1 MRSLGKEIFK
11 PQLFPEAWNFIFL
24 PLIMYSFAHHIR
36 RGSPGLFRQ
45 LATVAPS
52 KRQAREGGTISD
64 IFTTL
69 KPGEE
74 HAALPDRFSAL
85 KKEMFKDELV
95 ESWRQVLAELEGTV
109 AEITEKGNNVCLQRL
124 SPHWFI
130 EITLPLAGCPY

>member
-1 MRSLGKEIFK
+1 
-11 PQLFPEAWNFIFL
+11 
-24 PLIMYSFAHHIR
+24 MYSFAQHIR
-36 RGSPGLFRQ
+36 RAPGFLRR

-85 KKEMFKDELV
+85 KKDIFKDELV
-95 ESWRQVLAELEGTV
+95 ESWRQVLTELEGTV
-109 AEITEKGNNVCLQRL
+109 AEITEKKNNVCLQHL
-124 SPHWFI
+124 SLLLHRD
-130 EITLPLAGCPY
+130 